1 MTGDKRPIDIADGYG
16 VCGETQE
23 KWDNGVYISGFL
35 NGLSIDFLIDS
46 GSTSNIISSKTY
58 ELLPENSKPELARSD
73 LVLQGVQLQTLGIAA
88 FEITFKDQKEQQTA
102 IICDIELPA
111 ILGQDFLIRNVDRI
125 DYRKMEMKVGNS
137 LLPCWV
143 NGEAEAV
150 CAVHVTEFT
159 TIPPLTGK
167 LVSVSIPNLDHL
179 SPIGLIDRNGIL
191 RSQIMVTPGLRNVC
205 KKNPVIQIL
214 TISSEEVKI
223 QPNPRLTTCES
234 VYLNS
239 YQTSQCYAVTTK
251 DEPDLLPPYLHELH
265 TKSSVNLSSDE
276 KSKLAELLIQ
286 FQDIFS
292 KSSDDLGRTDQVLH
306 RINTGTAH
314 PIRQPIGKREA
325 EREEV
330 EKMLERGVIEPS
342 CSPWCSNVVLVRKK
356 DHTYRFCVDYRSLNE
371 VTVQDA

>member
-23 KWDNGVYISGFL
+23 KWDNGVYISRFL

-167 LVSVSIPNLDHL
+167 LVSVSIPN
-179 SPIGLIDRNGIL
+179 
-191 RSQIMVTPGLRNVC
+191 
-205 KKNPVIQIL
+205 
-214 TISSEEVKI
+214 
-223 QPNPRLTTCES
+223 
-234 VYLNS
+234 
-239 YQTSQCYAVTTK
+239 
-251 DEPDLLPPYLHELH
+251 
-265 TKSSVNLSSDE
+265 
-276 KSKLAELLIQ
+276 
-286 FQDIFS
+286 
-292 KSSDDLGRTDQVLH
+292 
-306 RINTGTAH
+306 
-314 PIRQPIGKREA
+314 
-325 EREEV
+325 
-330 EKMLERGVIEPS
+330 
-342 CSPWCSNVVLVRKK
+342 
-356 DHTYRFCVDYRSLNE
+356 
-371 VTVQDA
+371 

>member
-1 MTGDKRPIDIADGYG
+1 MGQW
-16 VCGETQE
+16 CL
-23 KWDNGVYISGFL
+23 YIRISEWAFD
-35 NGLSIDFLIDS
+35 SFLIDS

-111 ILGQDFLIRNVDRI
+111 ILGQDFLTRNVDRI

-167 LVSVSIPNLDHL
+167 LVSVSIPNSDHL

-191 RSQIMVTPGLRNVC
+191 RSQSMVTPGLRNVC

-251 DEPDLLPPYLHELH
+251 DEPDLLPPYLHELY

-306 RINTGTAH
+306 YRDSSSHQTTNWEEGGRT
-314 PIRQPIGKREA
+314 KRG
-325 EREEV
+325 REDV
-330 EKMLERGVIEPS
+330 RA
-342 CSPWCSNVVLVRKK
+342 WSNRTILQSMVFQCCTRKK
-356 DHTYRFCVDYRSLNE
+356 ERPHIQIFCRL
-371 VTVQDA
+371 